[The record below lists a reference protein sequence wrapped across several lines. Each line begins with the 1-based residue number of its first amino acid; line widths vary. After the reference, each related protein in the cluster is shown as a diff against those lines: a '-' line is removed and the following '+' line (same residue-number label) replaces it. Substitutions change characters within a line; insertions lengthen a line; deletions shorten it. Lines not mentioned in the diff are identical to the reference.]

1 MNSLQA
7 GSAGGPGLVNSII
20 YVLLSFVLVYFVY
33 RLVYPQQDPREA
45 QVLDFNDGGRAITA
59 STDLNA
65 APLPQLFTG
74 GEMTLSFWLYVSDW
88 DVRAGMVKHVLSVRG
103 SSPGTNY
110 NSLVCALYPQENKMM
125 IRVRT
130 AGASSPTGMGSQSN
144 PTSPQGSGSSDYT
157 NIATFNNLLNQNIG
171 LADFTNTL
179 NYPMCDLP
187 EFDLQRWINV
197 TVVVSGRV
205 CDVYLDGKLARSCM
219 LDNVIQFPK
228 SVGSAGIA
236 VDACQKQGFGGALSR
251 VQLYSYAITP
261 DRVYGIYQAGP
272 SIKSATLVDKLLGLF
287 GINLTVSAYK
297 VTSPQ
302 QSCNGSMNVNV
313 PSIVGTSL
321 TGAGLTTS
329 GALGGAL
336 SNPVAAAQ

>member
-7 GSAGGPGLVNSII
+7 GSSGGPGLVNSII

-45 QVLDFNDGGRAITA
+45 QVLDFNDGGRAMTL

-103 SSPGTNY
+103 SSPGTTY

-130 AGASSPTGMGSQSN
+130 AGASAPTGMGSQSN
-144 PTSPQGSGSSDYT
+144 PTAPQGNGSSDYT

-205 CDVYLDGKLARSCM
+205 CDVYLDGKLSRSCM
-219 LDNVIQFPK
+219 LDNVMQFPK

-236 VDACQKQGFGGALSR
+236 VDACQKQG
-251 VQLYSYAITP
+251 YAITP

-272 SIKSATLVDKLLGLF
+272 SIKSSTLVDKLLGLF

-336 SNPVAAAQ
+336 SNPVAAMQ

>member
-1 MNSLQA
+1 MNSLSA
-7 GSAGGPGLVNSII
+7 SSAGGPGLVNSII

-45 QVLDFNDGGRAITA
+45 QVIDFNDGGHAVTA
-59 STDLNA
+59 ATDLNSS
-65 APLPQLFTG
+65 PLPQLFTG

-88 DVRAGMVKHVLSVRG
+88 DVRAGMVKHVLSVKG

-110 NSLVCALYPQENKMM
+110 NSLVCALYPLENKMM

-130 AGASSPTGMGSQSN
+130 AGASTPTGTGSQSN
-144 PTSPQGSGSSDYT
+144 PTAPQASGSDYT

-197 TVVVSGRV
+197 TVVVSGRI

-219 LDNVIQFPK
+219 LDNVMQVPK
-228 SVGSAGIA
+228 SVGTQGIA
-236 VDACQKQGFGGALSR
+236 VEACQKQGFGGALSR

-261 DRVYGIYQAGP
+261 DRVYSIYQAGP

-297 VTSPQ
+297 VNSPQ
-302 QSCNGSMNVNV
+302 QSCNGTMNVNV
-313 PSIVGTSL
+313 PSVVGTSL

-329 GALGGAL
+329 GTLGGAL
-336 SNPVAAAQ
+336 ANPIAAAQ